1 MPLKDQSNQEEM
13 FENFKLKDFISQINK
28 CKEKDQPIEIKGFGY
43 NSCPYAKL
51 LEEEKQ
57 QHSQL
62 RKTQQ

>member
-51 LEEEKQ
+51 VEEEKQ
-57 QHSQL
+57 
-62 RKTQQ
+62 